1 MANKRYDFSCDI
13 TRGRTI
19 DCKDQIGGLKAIYI
33 CKTYNNNINAV
44 ATINT
49 TEMTTAGFATWS
61 GQSGGATTVFKYDLV
76 PNLSSMT
83 VNINSDAANGTS
95 FFTQTLSVT
104 LQKIDHDMTNEL
116 RLMAYSRAQIFVQ
129 DTNDNVFLLGIDNGC
144 HVSGGTVVT
153 GAAKADMTGYTI
165 EWSAEEKNALIQLP
179 ASAGAATA
187 KYPFDG
193 LADEAN
199 LTITVGT

>member
-1 MANKRYDFSCDI
+1 MCIRDSFIAKSYS
-13 TRGRTI
+13 
-19 DCKDQIGGLKAIYI
+19 
-33 CKTYNNNINAV
+33 NNVSAT

-49 TEMTTAGFATWS
+49 TEMTTAGFANWS
-61 GQSGGATTVFKYDLV
+61 CCGGTVTVFKYDLV

-83 VNINSDAANGTS
+83 VTINSDNANGTT
-95 FFTQTLSVT
+95 FFTQALSVT

-116 RLMAYSRAQIFVQ
+116 RLMAYSRSQIFVQ

-153 GAAKADMTGYTI
+153 GTAKGDMTGYTI

-199 LTITVGT
+199 LTITAGS

>member
-1 MANKRYDFSCDI
+1 MACDI
-13 TRGRTI
+13 TRGRLI
-19 DCKDQIGGLKAIYI
+19 DCKDSIGGLKAIYI
-33 CKTYNNNINAV
+33 AKSYSNNVSAV

-61 GQSGGATTVFKYDLV
+61 CCGGTVEVFKYDLV
-76 PNLSSMT
+76 QNLSSLT
-83 VNINSDAANGTS
+83 VNINSDNANGTT
-95 FFTQTLSVT
+95 FFEQTLSVV

-116 RLMAYSRAQIFVQ
+116 RLMAYSRSQIFVQ
-129 DTNDNVFLLGIDNGC
+129 DSNDNVYLLGIDGGC
-144 HVSGGTVVT
+144 YVTGGTVVT
-153 GAAKADMTGYTI
+153 GTAKGDMSGYTI
-165 EWSAEEKNALIQLP
+165 EWGAEENNALIQLP

-193 LADEAN
+193 LTDEAN

>member
-1 MANKRYDFSCDI
+1 MACDI
-13 TRGRTI
+13 TRGRLI
-19 DCKDQIGGLKAIYI
+19 DCKDTIGGLKAIYI
-33 CKTYNNNINAV
+33 CKAYNNNINAV

-61 GQSGGATTVFKYDLV
+61 AQSGGATTVFKYDLI

-83 VNINSDAANGTS
+83 VNVNSDNANGTT
-95 FFTQTLSVT
+95 FFEQTLSVT

-116 RLMAYSRAQIFVQ
+116 RLMAYSRSQIFVQ
-129 DTNDNVFLLGIDNGC
+129 DQNDNVFLLGIDNGC
-144 HVSGGTVVT
+144 HVSGGTVIT
-153 GAAKADMTGYTI
+153 GTAMGDQNGYTI
-165 EWSAEEKNALIQLP
+165 EWAAQERNALIQIP

-193 LADEAN
+193 LTDESA

>member
-1 MANKRYDFSCDI
+1 MACNI
-13 TRGRTI
+13 TRGRLI
-19 DCKDQIGGLKAIYI
+19 DCKDAIGGLKAIYI
-33 CKTYNNNINAV
+33 CKAYSNNISAV

-61 GQSGGATTVFKYDLV
+61 AQSGSAIEVFKYDLV
-76 PNLSSMT
+76 QNLSSLT
-83 VNINSDAANGTS
+83 VNINSDNANGTT
-95 FFTQTLSVT
+95 FFGQTLSVT

-116 RLMAYSRAQIFVQ
+116 RLMAYSRSQIFVQ
-129 DTNDNVFLLGIDNGC
+129 DSMDNVFLLGIDGGC
-144 HVSGGTVVT
+144 YVTGGTVLT
-153 GAAKADMTGYTI
+153 GVGKGDLNGYTI
-165 EWSAEEKNALIQLP
+165 EWGAEENNALVQLP

-193 LADEAN
+193 LTDESA

>member
-1 MANKRYDFSCDI
+1 MACDI
-13 TRGRTI
+13 TRGRLI
-19 DCKDQIGGLKAIYI
+19 DCKDQIGGLRAIYI
-33 CKTYNNNINAV
+33 CKTYNNNISAT

-61 GQSGGATTVFKYDLV
+61 GASGSATTVFKYDLV

-153 GAAKADMTGYTI
+153 GAAKGDMTGYTI

-179 ASAGAATA
+179 ASAGPATA

-193 LADEAN
+193 LADEAA

>member
-1 MANKRYDFSCDI
+1 MACDI
-13 TRGRTI
+13 TRGRLI

-144 HVSGGTVVT
+144 DVTGGTIVS
-153 GAAKADMTGYTI
+153 GAAKGDLTGYTI
-165 EWSAEEKNALIQLP
+165 EWSAEEKNAVIQLP

-187 KYPFDG
+187 KNQFDG
-193 LADEAN
+193 
-199 LTITVGT
+199 

>member
-1 MANKRYDFSCDI
+1 MACDL
-13 TRGRTI
+13 TRGRLI

-33 CKTYNNNINAV
+33 CKNYNNNISAV

-83 VNINSDAANGTS
+83 VNINSDNANGTT
-95 FFTQTLSVT
+95 FFNQTLSVT
-104 LQKIDHDMTNEL
+104 LQKIDHDTTNEL

-129 DTNDNVFLLGIDNGC
+129 DSNDNVFLLGIDNGC
-144 HVSGGTVVT
+144 HVTGGTVIT
-153 GAAKADMTGYTI
+153 GTAKGDLTGYTI
-165 EWSAEEKNALIQLP
+165 EWGAEENNALIQIP
-179 ASAGAATA
+179 ASSGPATA
-187 KYPFDG
+187 DYPFDG
-193 LADEAN
+193 LGDADAA
-199 LTITVGT
+199 LTITPGT

>member
-1 MANKRYDFSCDI
+1 MACDI
-13 TRGRTI
+13 TRGRLI
-19 DCKDQIGGLKAIYI
+19 DCKDTIGGLKAIYI
-33 CKTYNNNINAV
+33 CKGFNNNISAV

-61 GQSGGATTVFKYDLV
+61 AQSGGKTIVFKYDLV

-83 VNINSDAANGTS
+83 VNINSDNANGTT
-95 FFTQTLSVT
+95 FFNQTLSVV

-129 DTNDNVFLLGIDNGC
+129 DQNDNVFLLGMVNGC
-144 HVSGGTVVT
+144 HVTGGTVIT
-153 GAAKADMTGYTI
+153 GTAMGDQNGYTI
-165 EWSAEEKNALIQLP
+165 EWGADEKNALIQLKATDGP
-179 ASAGAATA
+179 AETG
-187 KYPFDG
+187 YPFDG
-193 LADEAN
+193 LSDVDE

>member
-1 MANKRYDFSCDI
+1 MACDI
-13 TRGRTI
+13 TRGRLI
-19 DCKDQIGGLKAIYI
+19 DCKDTIGGLKAIYI
-33 CKTYNNNINAV
+33 AKSYSNNVSAT

-61 GQSGGATTVFKYDLV
+61 CCGGTVTVFKYDLV
-76 PNLSSMT
+76 QNLSSLSVT
-83 VNINSDAANGTS
+83 INSDNANGTT
-95 FFTQTLSVT
+95 FFTQALSVT

-116 RLMAYSRAQIFVQ
+116 RLMAYARSQIFVQ
-129 DTNDNVFLLGIDNGC
+129 DANDNVFLLGIDGGC
-144 HVSGGTVVT
+144 YVT
-153 GAAKADMTGYTI
+153 GGSVITGVAKGDLNGYTI
-165 EWSAEEKNALIQLP
+165 EWGAEENNALIQLP

>member
-1 MANKRYDFSCDI
+1 MACNI
-13 TRGRTI
+13 TRGRLI
-19 DCKDQIGGLKAIYI
+19 DCKDAIGGLKAIYI
-33 CKTYNNNINAV
+33 AKSYSNNVSAV
-44 ATINT
+44 ATVNS

-61 GQSGGATTVFKYDLV
+61 CCGGTVEVFKYDLV

-83 VNINSDAANGTS
+83 VNIQSDNANGTT
-95 FFTQTLSVT
+95 FFNQTLSVT

-129 DTNDNVFLLGIDNGC
+129 DENDNVFLLGIDGGC
-144 HVSGGTVVT
+144 HVSGGTVIT
-153 GAAKADMTGYTI
+153 GAAKGDLTGYTI
-165 EWSAEEKNALIQLP
+165 EWAAEEKNALIQLP

-187 KYPFDG
+187 KFPFDG
-193 LADEAN
+193 LTDEAN